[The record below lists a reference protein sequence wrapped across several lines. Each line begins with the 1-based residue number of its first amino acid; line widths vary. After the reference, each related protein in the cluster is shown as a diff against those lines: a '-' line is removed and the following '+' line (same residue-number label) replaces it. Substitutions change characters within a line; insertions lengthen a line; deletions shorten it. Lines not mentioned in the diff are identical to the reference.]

1 MKSKEIFSTVLSRVK
16 IWQMKSIFLTIGWR
30 VGLKR

>member
-1 MKSKEIFSTVLSRVK
+1 MKSKEIFSTVK